1 MIYRPVKMVQTKTA
15 RTLSNSAD
23 ISIQTIEVPGEVEIG
38 GLDAC
43 PECTAAAEIDA
54 QQ

>member
-1 MIYRPVKMVQTKTA
+1 MIYPPVKMVQTKTT

-23 ISIQTIEVPGEVEIG
+23 ISIQTVEPAGAVEVG
-38 GLDAC
+38 GLDDR
-43 PECTAAAEIDA
+43 PECTAAAEINA